1 MATTTYGVENFAM
14 STIIPFHGT
23 RYDAMVVG
31 EIKQVVAPPYDI
43 IDATRQKAL
52 HDRHPQNVIRLELG
66 LDQPGDAPTHNRY
79 TRAAATLRDWL
90 TTRALK
96 RDTQPTLYYHTI
108 EYLPP
113 YAAAGSPTKIL
124 KGFLTTV
131 KLEALDSG
139 HIYPHENTR
148 SAAKTDRL
156 NLLEACTTNFSPIW
170 SLYSDPQG
178 TVLGLLESAV
188 KGKPAHID
196 FRDDVGFRQQ
206 LWTVTDPTV
215 VTQAVESL
223 SSKPLF
229 IADGHHRYETAL
241 NYQKLRRQQAGA
253 PAGLQPFDGV
263 LMLLT
268 ALEDPGLTVLPT
280 HRVTTTALPSYE
292 RMQSMLGTTFD
303 LQEFPFTAATQAA
316 TRANFIEAMRTN
328 GRTIPVF
335 GLALKGDSRYVT
347 LSLKPA
353 HRPPA
358 QASPRTKLDVS
369 LLQQLVVAILCPTQ
383 QEQEAILYTKDDHE
397 ALDWVANGTGTGAL
411 LLNATKVSEV
421 QAVATAGE
429 RMPHKS
435 TYFFPKPLTGLVM
448 NVMEG

>member
-1 MATTTYGVENFAM
+1 M

-23 RYDAMVVG
+23 RYDTTVVG
-31 EIKQVVAPPYDI
+31 DIKQVAAPPYDI
-43 IDATRQKAL
+43 IDAAGQKAL
-52 HDRHPQNVIRLELG
+52 HDRHPQNIIRLELG
-66 LDQPGDAPTHNRY
+66 LDQPGDGPAHNRY
-79 TRAAATLRDWL
+79 TRAASTLRDWL
-90 TTRALK
+90 KSGALK
-96 RDTQPTLYYHTI
+96 PDAQPTLYYHTI
-108 EYLPP
+108 EYQPP
-113 YAAAGSPTKIL
+113 YAPAGSPTKTL
-124 KGFLTTV
+124 KGFLAAV

-156 NLLEACTTNFSPIW
+156 NLLEACKANFSPIW

-178 TVLGLLESAV
+178 TVMGLLEGAV
-188 KGKPAHID
+188 KGTPAPID

-206 LWTVTDPTV
+206 LWAVTDPAVLKHV
-215 VTQAVESL
+215 VDAL
-223 SSKPLF
+223 RSKPLF

-241 NYQKLRRQQAGA
+241 NYQKLRRQQAGST
-253 PAGLQPFDGV
+253 DGQHSYDSV

-280 HRVTTTALPSYE
+280 HRVTTTTLPPYDHV
-292 RMQSMLGTTFD
+292 QSLLGATFD
-303 LQEFPFTAATQAA
+303 LQEFPFTASTQTA
-316 TRANFIEAMRTN
+316 TREKFIEALRTH
-328 GRTIPVF
+328 GRTVPMF
-335 GLALKGDSRYVT
+335 GLALQGTSRYVT

-353 HRPPA
+353 HRPSA
-358 QASPRTKLDVS
+358 QASPRAKLDVS
-369 LLQQLVVAILCPTQ
+369 LLQQLVVATLCPTP

-397 ALDWVANGTGTGAL
+397 ALDWVAKGTGTGAL

-435 TYFFPKPLTGLVM
+435 TYFFPKPLTGLVV
-448 NVMEG
+448 NVMENS

>member
-1 MATTTYGVENFAM
+1 M
-14 STIIPFHGT
+14 STIIPFHGL
-23 RYDAMVVG
+23 RYDATVVG
-31 EIKQVVAPPYDI
+31 DISQVVAPPYDI
-43 IDATRQKAL
+43 IDAAGQKAL
-52 HDRHPQNVIRLELG
+52 HDRHPQNIIRLELG

-79 TRAAATLRDWL
+79 TRAASTLQDWL
-90 TTRALK
+90 KSGALK
-96 RDTQPTLYYHTI
+96 HDAQPTLYYHTI
-108 EYLPP
+108 EYNAP
-113 YAAAGSPTKIL
+113 YAAPGPPTKTL

-156 NLLEACTTNFSPIW
+156 SLLEACKTNFSPIW

-178 TVLGLLESAV
+178 AVMGLLEGAV
-188 KGKPAHID
+188 KGTPAQID
-196 FRDDVGFRQQ
+196 FRDDEGFRQQ
-206 LWTVTDPTV
+206 LWAVTDPV
-215 VTQAVESL
+215 VLKHAVDSL
-223 SSKPLF
+223 RRTPLF

-241 NYQKLRRQQAGA
+241 NYQKLRRQQTGS
-253 PAGLQPFDGV
+253 QDGQHAYDAV

-268 ALEDPGLTVLPT
+268 ALDDPGLTVLPT
-280 HRVTTTALPSYE
+280 HRVTTTVLPPYDHV
-292 RMQSMLGTTFD
+292 QSLLGATFD
-303 LQEFPFTAATQAA
+303 LQELSFTPATQAA
-316 TRANFIEAMRTN
+316 TRAKFINVMRST

-335 GLALKGDSRYVT
+335 GLALKGGNRYVT

-358 QASPRTKLDVS
+358 QASPRAKLDVS
-369 LLQQLVVAILCPTQ
+369 LLQQLVVATLCPTP

-397 ALDWVANGTGTGAL
+397 ALDWVAKGTGTGAL
-411 LLNATKVSEV
+411 LLNATKVSDV
-421 QAVATAGE
+421 HAVATAGE

-448 NVMEG
+448 NLMENP

>member
-1 MATTTYGVENFAM
+1 MA
-14 STIIPFHGT
+14 TIIPFHGML
-23 RYDAMVVG
+23 YDTTVVG
-31 EIKQVVAPPYDI
+31 AIKQVVAPPYDI
-43 IDATRQKAL
+43 IDASGQKAL
-52 HDRHPQNVIRLELG
+52 HDRHPQNIIRLELG
-66 LDQPGDAPTHNRY
+66 LDQPGDGPAHNRY
-79 TRAAATLRDWL
+79 TRAASTLGDWL
-90 TTRALK
+90 KSGALK
-96 RDTQPTLYYHTI
+96 RDAQPTLYYHTI
-108 EYLPP
+108 EYTPP
-113 YAAAGSPTKIL
+113 YASSGSPTKTL
-124 KGFLTTV
+124 KGILAAV

-156 NLLEACTTNFSPIW
+156 NLLEACKSNFSPIW

-178 TVLGLLESAV
+178 AVMSLLEGAV
-188 KGKPAHID
+188 KGKPASID

-206 LWTVTDPTV
+206 LWAVTDP
-215 VTQAVESL
+215 AVL
-223 SSKPLF
+223 KHAVDALGNKPLF

-241 NYQKLRRQQAGA
+241 NYQKLRRQQAGS
-253 PAGLQPFDGV
+253 PTGQHPYDGV

-280 HRVTTTALPSYE
+280 HRVTTTVLPSYD
-292 RMQSMLGTTFD
+292 RVQSMLGPTFD
-303 LQEFPFTAATQAA
+303 LQEFPFTAATQTA
-316 TRANFIEAMRTN
+316 TRAKFIEAMRTT
-328 GRTIPVF
+328 GQTLPVF

-353 HRPPA
+353 HRPPT

-369 LLQQLVVAILCPTQ
+369 LLQQLVVTTLCPSQ
-383 QEQEAILYTKDDHE
+383 EEQEAILYTKDDHE
-397 ALDWVANGTGTGAL
+397 ALDWVAKGTGTGAL

-435 TYFFPKPLTGLVM
+435 TYFFPKPLTGLVI
-448 NVMEG
+448 NVMEE